1 MADKV
6 RQPCVSCGALV
17 EGHTDG
23 PHNGHELNCALVAE
37 WAREGSIDIVTFHQK
52 EGARREREAITELV
66 EAALHE
72 RVLQHEQ
79 IEAQILTAA
88 QRDAA
93 TTRQAVVLARALSCA
108 TASYVEVLAILKSR
122 YKENTDARTS
132 E

>member
-1 MADKV
+1 MAGRECDPADDLVNESCV
-6 RQPCVSCGALV
+6 RSTSAFYRRGFERGQR
-17 EGHTDG
+17 
-23 PHNGHELNCALVAE
+23 AE
-37 WAREGSIDIVTFHQK
+37 RK
-52 EGARREREAITELV
+52 AITELV